1 MVQNQNILLWYTIR
15 VLVLIIDYYLEIEEM
30 KKLIN
35 IKYITGLLLLSFSVS
50 CTNLDEELYSQ
61 IAADDFGRTPEEVAA
76 ALANAYTGWTGGY
89 IGSTWSL
96 SEVSTD
102 EMVVPTRGQ
111 DWFDNGNWQR
121 LHLHSFLPTDDL
133 VGGSWGTIFGGVTT
147 CNRLLK
153 QFQPKADAGE
163 EAAIQAVAELK
174 ALRGLHY
181 FFLIDL
187 YGNVP
192 IYKSFD
198 DIDVSN
204 GSGNDYS
211 QRTEVYKWVV
221 SEVESAV
228 PLLSKAK
235 DASTYG
241 KMNYWAAKM
250 LLAKLYL
257 NEGVY
262 TSEPSTGTYVS
273 ASASALT
280 KAADVLDDIID
291 NGGFSLESD
300 YFNNFGVDNEASTEN
315 IFVIVYDQVF
325 AGGFNLN
332 MRTLSYLQQ
341 DTYNFTDQPWNG
353 YCTLEEFYNSFDN
366 ADKRKGDIKQVDWP
380 NMPGMT
386 IDENNRIGRSMFI
399 VGPQYNAKTGEI
411 LLDGGQYDEPDGEV
425 FVLTPEVN
433 ELGPAALR
441 QAGARVGKYEYEVGG
456 NPNMGNDYPIFRY
469 GDAILM
475 RAEIYWKSGNT
486 GLALTTMNNLRAVR
500 GVPDIVTLDNGT
512 SRLGDHLLG
521 ERGREVAFEYWR
533 RNDLIRFGRFND
545 EWWGKETNP
554 SGLPAFDPV
563 FDPYVNVFPIP
574 NSQIEAS
581 DALTQNPGH

>member
-1 MVQNQNILLWYTIR
+1 MKIR
-15 VLVLIIDYYLEIEEM
+15 KM
-30 KKLIN
+30 KKIIN
-35 IKYITGLLLLSFSVS
+35 MKYVTGLAIMAFSMS

-61 IAADDFGRTPEEVAA
+61 IAADDFGKTPEEVAA

-89 IGSTWSL
+89 IGSTWSM
-96 SEVSTD
+96 SEVSSD

-121 LHLHSFLPTDDL
+121 MHLHSFLSSDDL
-133 VGGSWGTIFGGVTT
+133 VRGSWETIFGGVTT

-153 QFQPKADAGE
+153 QFEPKAEAGE
-163 EAAIQAVAELK
+163 DAAKLAVAELK

-192 IYKSFD
+192 IYKNFD
-198 DIDVSN
+198 ELDVSN
-204 GSGNDYS
+204 GTGSDYS
-211 QRTEVYKWVV
+211 QRAKVYDWVV
-221 SEVESAV
+221 SEVEAAA

-235 DASTYG
+235 DMSTYG

-257 NEGVY
+257 NEGVF
-262 TSEPSTGTYVS
+262 TSDPSKGSYVK
-273 ASASALT
+273 ASDATLT
-280 KAADVLDDIID
+280 KAANALDEIIND
-291 NGGFSLESD
+291 GGFSLESD
-300 YFNNFGVDNEASTEN
+300 YFANFGVENEGSTEN

-341 DTYNFTDQPWNG
+341 DTYNFTQQPWNG

-366 ADKRKGDIKQVDWP
+366 ADIRKGDITQVDWP

-386 IDENNRIGRSMFI
+386 IDENNRTGRSMFI
-399 VGPQYNAKTGEI
+399 VGPQYNAKTGDI

-441 QAGARVGKYEYEVGG
+441 QAGARVGKFEYEVGG
-456 NPNMGNDYPIFRY
+456 TPNMSNDYPIFRY
-469 GDAILM
+469 GDVLLM
-475 RAEIYWKSGNT
+475 RAEVYWQQGIFTS
-486 GLALTTMNNLRAVR
+486 ALGTINNLRAVR
-500 GVPDIVTLDNGT
+500 GLGDATAIDNGT

-521 ERGREVAFEYWR
+521 ERAREVAFEYWR

-554 SGLPAFDPV
+554 AGLPAFDPV

-574 NSQIEAS
+574 NNQVGPT
-581 DALTQNPGH
+581 LKQNPGHEN